1 MVVSSVEVALVLV
14 LGLLAVLAST
24 AFAVSPWMIGDAVKP
39 RVTRH
44 EYLRAQHQLTLPP
57 GVTWPQFNIERNSIA
72 SRGARGGRAVGIS
85 QNAWECYWVRAI
97 DRGDIAGQRRA
108 HGELEA
114 LLKNNVIVAPKN
126 ASENW
131 TPPNPPKVPYA
142 VFADDGGY
150 QWVQAMYKKA
160 AAGDASDLR
169 SSCREQPTLSARNDC
184 EIVPLSAQRAL
195 DENRCRTPVFGYGA
209 KSRTRGSHGRT
220 AAWTPATSVLSP

>member
-1 MVVSSVEVALVLV
+1 MTTAATFSRLRMANPVPLVEAHESDDLFARITAQPGDPRLARPARPKGRQQRRVTLILV

-24 AFAVSPWMIGDAVKP
+24 AFAVSHWVIGDAVKP
-39 RVTRH
+39 RVTKH

-57 GVTWPQFNIERNSIA
+57 GATWPQFNIEPNSVT
-72 SRGARGGRAVGIS
+72 SRGAGGGRAVGIS

-97 DRGDIAGQRRA
+97 DRGDVPAQRRA

-131 TPPNPPKVPYA
+131 TPPNPPQAPYA

-150 QWVQAMYKKA
+150 QWLQAMYKKA
-160 AAGDASDLR
+160 AAGDAADLR
-169 SSCREQPTLSARNDC
+169 SSCRANS
-184 EIVPLSAQRAL
+184 
-195 DENRCRTPVFGYGA
+195 
-209 KSRTRGSHGRT
+209 SR
-220 AAWTPATSVLSP
+220 